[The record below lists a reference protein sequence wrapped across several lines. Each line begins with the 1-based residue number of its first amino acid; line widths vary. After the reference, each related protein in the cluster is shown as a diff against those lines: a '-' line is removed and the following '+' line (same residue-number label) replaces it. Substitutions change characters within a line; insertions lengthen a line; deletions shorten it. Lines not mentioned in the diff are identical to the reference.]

1 MSKIKRGKGTTKI
14 AAGNAFEIDQK
25 VQNSFKEKTWDETV
39 TKDSWMVFK
48 IMAEF
53 VDGYEKMAKIGPC
66 VSLFG
71 SARLNEDD
79 DRYKL
84 AVEIAEKITEIG
96 FGVITGGGPGI
107 MEAGNRGAHQGGG
120 KSIGLNID
128 LPFEQHFNPYIDKG
142 YSIDFDYF
150 FVRKVMFVK
159 YSQGFIVMPGGFGT
173 LDELT
178 EALTLIQTN
187 KIGRFPIV
195 LVGSKFWSGLL
206 DWFKGT
212 LVENGMI
219 AETDLDLFRVVDTAD
234 DAVAHIKAFYDK
246 YSVNVNF

>member
-1 MSKIKRGKGTTKI
+1 MSKINRGKGTTKI
-14 AAGNAFEIDQK
+14 ATGNAFEIDQR

-48 IMAEF
+48 VMAEF

-66 VSLFG
+66 VSIFG
-71 SARLNEDD
+71 SARLQPDD
-79 DRYKL
+79 ERYQL
-84 AVEIAEKITEIG
+84 ATEIAQKITEIG
-96 FGVITGGGPGI
+96 FGIITGGGPGI
-107 MEAGNRGAHQGGG
+107 MEAGNKGAKAGGG
-120 KSIGLNID
+120 KSIGLNIE

-142 YSIDFDYF
+142 FNIDFDYF

-173 LDELT
+173 LDELM

-187 KIGRFPIV
+187 KIGKFPIV
-195 LVGSKFWSGLL
+195 LVGSKFWGGLL
-206 DWFKGT
+206 DWFKAT
-212 LVENGMI
+212 LLENRMI
-219 AETDLDLFRVVDTAD
+219 SEADLDLFRVVDTAD